1 MGGRQDNKEERVG
14 FLAACADIYTRW
26 FPDRSFTLENFKRL
40 PQDIAD
46 TTVATVAKSCIGVLI
61 QSSLETFPSAGTGAQ
76 NSLAV
81 ISEVIKKL
89 MRTYRVDSIDV
100 EEELKARGFGE
111 LDMMRAKLLYI

>member
-40 PQDIAD
+40 PQDIAE
-46 TTVATVAKSCIGVLI
+46 TTVATVARGCIGVLI
-61 QSSLETFPSAGTGAQ
+61 QTSLETFPSVGTGAQ
-76 NSLAV
+76 NSLTV
-81 ISEVIKKL
+81 ISEVVKKL

-111 LDMMRAKLLYI
+111 LEMKRAQLLYI

>member
-1 MGGRQDNKEERVG
+1 MRGHLYALVSRPLFHARELQ
-14 FLAACADIYTRW
+14 A
-26 FPDRSFTLENFKRL
+26 L
-40 PQDIAD
+40 PQDIAE
-46 TTVATVAKSCIGVLI
+46 TTIGTVAKGCIGVLI

-89 MRTYRVDSIDV
+89 MRTYRIDSIDV

-111 LDMMRAKLLYI
+111 LEMMRAKLLYI